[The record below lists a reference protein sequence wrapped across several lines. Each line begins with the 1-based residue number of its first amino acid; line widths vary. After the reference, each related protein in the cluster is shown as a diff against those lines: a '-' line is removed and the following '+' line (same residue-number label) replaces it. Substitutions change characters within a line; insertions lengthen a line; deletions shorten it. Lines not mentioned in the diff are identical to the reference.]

1 MLGHYFGPVSSW
13 PDQDLVGFTDGVDA
27 NLAIAGYVS
36 GVFPMPLHESGF
48 SGVGWWAPVRRGIL
62 PPTRLRISSSLRKS
76 MKRYS
81 TTIDLAFER
90 VLDGCADPRRPY
102 GWIDDTMRAVYV
114 ELHRAGRAH
123 SVETWDADGRLVGG
137 LYGVSVLG
145 LFAGES
151 MFHDQEYGRD
161 ASKTALV
168 RLVEQLGERQ
178 APVLLDVQW
187 LTPHLASLGAVE
199 VTRSRYLELLDAAL
213 TEPEIPWPGTRIGL
227 GDRLS
232 PEDHGA

>member
-1 MLGHYFGPVSSW
+1 
-13 PDQDLVGFTDGVDA
+13 
-27 NLAIAGYVS
+27 
-36 GVFPMPLHESGF
+36 
-48 SGVGWWAPVRRGIL
+48 
-62 PPTRLRISSSLRKS
+62 

-90 VLDGCADPRRPY
+90 VLDGCADSRRPY
-102 GWIDDTMRAVYV
+102 GWIDDTIRTVYLD
-114 ELHRAGRAH
+114 LHHRGRAH

-137 LYGVSVLG
+137 LYGVSLLG

-151 MFHDQEYGRD
+151 MFHDPERGRD

-168 RLVEQLGERQ
+168 RLVEQLGERH

-199 VTRSRYLELLDAAL
+199 VTRTRYLELLDAAL
-213 TEPEIPWPGTRIGL
+213 TEPEIPWPGTHIMPL
-227 GDRLS
+227 GRPS
-232 PEDHGA
+232 SQAHHA